1 MGSIMV
7 MRGCMY
13 SPGEALAKARDP
25 KMTTKDNPL
34 FSGRMTSDARN
45 SEPKRTNN
53 PVSIKDAITGLKY
66 VPTK

>member
-34 FSGRMTSDARN
+34 FSGRMTSEDLIAEKNMEGAVYEGFMSTRFN
-45 SEPKRTNN
+45 SEE
-53 PVSIKDAITGLKY
+53 
-66 VPTK
+66 